1 MPSGFLVALS
11 FLWVFLAMSSVAT
24 AEAVLGPA
32 LCLLLQGGFPLT
44 CYLCEANQA
53 SKEGVLLLTEL
64 KRCYPYCLHG
74 LPSGSQGC
82 PSVLW

>member
-11 FLWVFLAMSSVAT
+11 FLWVSLAMSSVAT

-44 CYLCEANQA
+44 TCYLCEA
-53 SKEGVLLLTEL
+53 K
-64 KRCYPYCLHG
+64 
-74 LPSGSQGC
+74 QGR
-82 PSVLW
+82 SAFAH